1 MEATAAGTTAVG
13 KAGVVA
19 AAGVE
24 AGVVA
29 AAGGVVVEE
38 AAAMVDRRKMTRME
52 LVGWEQTRLT
62 SYLHSPSS
70 NLPEHL
76 VHSC

>member
-24 AGVVA
+24 AGA
-29 AAGGVVVEE
+29 AARVVVVEE